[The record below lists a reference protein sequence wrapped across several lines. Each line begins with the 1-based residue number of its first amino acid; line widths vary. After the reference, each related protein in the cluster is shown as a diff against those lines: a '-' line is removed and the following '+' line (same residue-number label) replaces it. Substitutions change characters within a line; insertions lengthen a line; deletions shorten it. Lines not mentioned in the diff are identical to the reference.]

1 MKRHL
6 TLLSLIAMPV
16 ALLSAQNTI
25 VDSIN
30 AAGTITIEQ
39 PAALNSRLVAEQPD
53 DAANTETSTD
63 ATAKPSRA
71 ARSGYRIMVF
81 DDNNVRT
88 AKNAAQVRKSQ
99 VQARFPQLRVYVVF
113 NSPYWRVKV
122 GDFRTRAEAEHVMS
136 EIRAAIP
143 AAASSLRI
151 VRDRINATD

>member
-1 MKRHL
+1 MKRHII
-6 TLLSLIAMPV
+6 LLSLIAMPM

-39 PAALNSRLVAEQPD
+39 PAALNARLVAEPQGEASDVEP
-53 DAANTETSTD
+53 TTD
-63 ATAKPSRA
+63 VAKPTRA

-99 VQARFPQLRVYVVF
+99 VQARFPQHRVYVVF